1 MPIFLE
7 DECLRAG
14 GPNCRASCEGLVADG
29 VIVAEVRSN
38 SKRSQRFR
46 LVLFVITNTGNHVNL
61 YLIVDTPPQVL

>member
-29 VIVAEVRSN
+29 VIMAEV
-38 SKRSQRFR
+38 
-46 LVLFVITNTGNHVNL
+46 L
-61 YLIVDTPPQVL
+61 